1 MPFHRQPS
9 GCRPSCSKAANLS
22 QYPLV
27 SLKAAESGR
36 KNVKWESAVAVLAG
50 HPDLACMFASS
61 GKTAVTRLSSITTL
75 WPCPVGSRFLLPRK
89 EGSGA
94 GTRTLHPLDRAE
106 MAQAAQSVHQR
117 YPRRRP
123 RRACGCAIKG
133 APAGCRP
140 PDDPLQFPQ
149 APIVR
154 CGGLAGQR
162 PAAGPVAGPWR
173 RDRSAIARRA
183 AWP

>member
-1 MPFHRQPS
+1 M
-9 GCRPSCSKAANLS
+9 C
-22 QYPLV
+22 
-27 SLKAAESGR
+27 
-36 KNVKWESAVAVLAG
+36 
-50 HPDLACMFASS
+50 ASS
-61 GKTAVTRLSSITTL
+61 GKTAATRLSSITTL

-94 GTRTLHPLDRAE
+94 GTRTLYPLDRAE

-123 RRACGCAIKG
+123 RRACGFAIKG

-162 PAAGPVAGPWR
+162 PAAGPVASPWR
-173 RDRSAIARRA
+173 RDRSAIAHRA
-183 AWP
+183 ARPRSGRSQMDIPTRLHLMRLATDRGLAQRADPPLAHLLPL